1 MGKKEILERPTWT
14 YREIMLYLGVKS
26 KTTAIRIKARAIKE
40 NGGGVPFGSKYVK
53 TDSVLALYGT
63 SRKQELACIGEND
76 E

>member
-1 MGKKEILERPTWT
+1 MSRAELLSMPTWT

>member
-1 MGKKEILERPTWT
+1 MGKKEILERPIWT

>member
-1 MGKKEILERPTWT
+1 MGKIELLQMPTWT
-14 YREIMLYLGVKS
+14 YREIMLYVGVKS
-26 KTTAIRIKARAIKE
+26 KTTAIRIKDRAIKE

-63 SRKQELACIGEND
+63 SRKQELACIGESD

>member
-1 MGKKEILERPTWT
+1 MRKLDLLALPAWT

-53 TDSVLALYGT
+53 ADSVLALYGT